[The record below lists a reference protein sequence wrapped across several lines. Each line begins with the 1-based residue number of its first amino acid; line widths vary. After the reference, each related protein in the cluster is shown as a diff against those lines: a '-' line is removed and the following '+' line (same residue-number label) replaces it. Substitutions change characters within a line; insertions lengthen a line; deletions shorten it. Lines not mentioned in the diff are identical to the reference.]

1 MLDPAL
7 GALLSL
13 WLPPPGSPCLGSPS
27 GPFTLPPLYLLGLVL
42 VSLGTMLSLSGMIT
56 DLGL

>member
-13 WLPPPGSPCLGSPS
+13 WLPPLGSPCLLAS
-27 GPFTLPPLYLLGLVL
+27 GPSTLPPLYLLGLVL